1 MRVPVGVED
10 GSSVPA
16 EERDLV
22 GRSAALIDRN
32 DGKGAS
38 SAGFPVHG
46 DVLGVGL
53 CSMSASSRG
62 RVHGRLTLI
71 RLVSQAFLEM
81 RRLS

>member
-22 GRSAALIDRN
+22 GSPPALIDGD

-38 SAGFPVHG
+38 TTGFPVHG
-46 DVLGVGL
+46 NIFGVGL
-53 CSMSASSRG
+53 CGVSASFSRS
-62 RVHGRLTLI
+62 R
-71 RLVSQAFLEM
+71 AW
-81 RRLS
+81 

>member
-22 GRSAALIDRN
+22 GCSAALIDRN
-32 DGKGAS
+32 DSKCAS
-38 SAGFPVHG
+38 STGFPVHCN
-46 DVLGVGL
+46 VFGVGL
-53 CSMSASSRG
+53 EKLSARSRG